1 MTTEAIDSSLNLN
14 WLPADASDARRGI
27 IRVPRSSMVA
37 LGIASGDIVC
47 VTASQSVYGRA
58 MPCRQ
63 GQAAV
68 LLDDTCR
75 DLAGLS
81 AEQQVEL
88 TKAKTASATSVLL
101 EIQDTRT
108 AKILGL
114 KKLFRQHLQDR
125 PVHPGEDLRI
135 SLMGSRQVVAKVK
148 SVQPSASNAALMVTD
163 NTQIDVR
170 VAGQAAGPSKISYE
184 DLGGLDHEL
193 SRIREMIEAPLQH
206 ADLFQQLGIAPPK
219 GVLLT
224 GPPGT
229 GKTLLAKAVA
239 EESGA
244 AFLHIAGPEVASK
257 HFGESEKQLREIFE
271 KAQSKAPSIVFIDE
285 IDAIA
290 PKRGTLSGEKQVE
303 RRMVAQLLTLLDGL
317 ESRGQVVVMAATNLP
332 DSLDPALRRPGR
344 FDREVRFQPP
354 NAEGRFQILS
364 VHTRGMPLAEDVN
377 LAAIAAETYGFVGAD
392 LAALAREAGMHA
404 FRRVMAGDHP
414 EPDLSLVTVRLK
426 DFVQAKADIRPTALR
441 ELMTDRPSVT
451 FADVGG
457 HQEAKA
463 ALEEAIVLP
472 LKYPDI
478 VAAQGIEPL
487 RGILLGGPPGT
498 GKTLLAKALAGE
510 AGAHFISI
518 QGSQVVSQFF
528 GEAEKTISEVFST
541 AQMSSPCIV
550 FIDEVDA
557 LAPRRGADVSSM
569 DRVVG
574 QLLTE
579 LDGMQGR
586 SNVIF
591 LAATNRIDVVDPA
604 ILRPGRIDRIIEV
617 GLPKLEDRQSILSVH
632 LQNATIADDV
642 DLMDLA
648 GLTDGLSG
656 ADLAG
661 LIRTA
666 QLSALRRALSAAQ
679 GGEEHQVEP
688 ITPQDLTAALAAIKV
703 GRAS

>member
-1 MTTEAIDSSLNLN
+1 MTTQAMKPAVTLD
-14 WLPADASDARRGI
+14 WQHADAADARRGI

-47 VTASQSVYGRA
+47 VQGGRSVYGRA
-58 MPCRQ
+58 MPCRP
-63 GQAAV
+63 GHAAIF
-68 LLDDTCR
+68 LDEASR
-75 DLAGLS
+75 QLAGLE
-81 AEQQVEL
+81 AEQQVQL
-88 TKAKTASATSVLL
+88 SKVNSIPASSIVL
-101 EIQDTRT
+101 EIRDART

-114 KKLFRQHLQDR
+114 KKLFRQHLEDR
-125 PVHPGEDLRI
+125 PINIGEDIHI
-135 SLMGSRQVVAKVK
+135 SLMGSRQVTARVK
-148 SVQPSASNAALMVTD
+148 SALPAANNTALMVASES
-163 NTQIDVR
+163 QVDVR
-170 VAGQAAGPSKISYE
+170 VAGEGQGPSKISYE

-244 AFLHIAGPEVASK
+244 AFLHIAGPEIASK

-332 DSLDPALRRPGR
+332 DSLDQALRRPGR

-354 NAEGRFQILS
+354 NTEGRYQILS
-364 VHTRGMPLAEDVN
+364 VHTRGMPLADDVD
-377 LAAIAAETYGFVGAD
+377 LAEIAAQTYGFVGAD
-392 LAALAREAGMHA
+392 LAALSREAGMHA
-404 FRRVMAGDHP
+404 FRRVMADDSH
-414 EPDLSLVTVRLK
+414 EPDISLVTVRSK
-426 DFVQAKADIRPTALR
+426 DFVDAKADIRPTALR
-441 ELMTDRPSVT
+441 ELMTDRPNVT

-457 HQEAKA
+457 HTEAKA

-472 LKYPDI
+472 LKYPEI
-478 VAAQGIEPL
+478 VEANGIEPL

-604 ILRPGRIDRIIEV
+604 ILRPGRVDRIIEV
-617 GLPKLEDRQSILSVH
+617 GLPAANDREAILGVH
-632 LQNATIADDV
+632 LKNAPLADEIN
-642 DLMDLA
+642 
-648 GLTDGLSG
+648 LTDFAEQTEGLSG

-661 LIRTA
+661 VVRA
-666 QLSALRRALSAAQ
+666 ARLSSLRRALRAAED
-679 GGEEHQVEP
+679 GGHDIVQP
-688 ITPQDLTAALAAIKV
+688 ILAEDLTKALATIKA
-703 GRAS
+703 GRTS